1 MLIPVKK
8 VVLAPYPSIGNIFS
22 KLKFLLFP
30 IKTRTI
36 VINKIGNFFGI
47 RIGGNTHSL
56 SSFSKKKGVMRNE
69 DLKKSLPF
77 IIDKEDEIHPIIPID
92 EYISAD
98 ENGDFKRNDL
108 KSLCDNFLE
117 KIKLEIYGFEHK

>member
-1 MLIPVKK
+1 MLIG
-8 VVLAPYPSIGNIFS
+8 IHNFGNCATSAFDIHLS
-22 KLKFLLFP
+22 REYTY
-30 IKTRTI
+30 IKCDNMI
-36 VINKIGNFFGI
+36 
-47 RIGGNTHSL
+47 L
-56 SSFSKKKGVMRNE
+56 
-69 DLKKSLPF
+69 
-77 IIDKEDEIHPIIPID
+77 DEIHPIIPID

>member
-1 MLIPVKK
+1 MKVTIIP
-8 VVLAPYPSIGNIFS
+8 
-22 KLKFLLFP
+22 
-30 IKTRTI
+30 KTGRENMSNSDT

-92 EYISAD
+92 EYIHAD
-98 ENGDFKRNDL
+98 ENGDFNRNDL
-108 KSLCDNFLE
+108 KSLCDSFLK